1 MKIIQVPHRVI
12 QNQINAYYEKYHQYP
27 TIFDGLQDLQQNV
40 FQGTD
45 IAERQTVLSWQE
57 VSDKAF
63 EQYLSHLTFPVVI
76 GRTEGI
82 ITSENVQYEEQK
94 GSHRTSHGA
103 NLQSEHQSDSLL
115 IQESALFKED
125 FDIHVFQQLYNIQDV
140 MHEHDYYEMF
150 YVYKGQC
157 QLVFENENCLLQEGK
172 LCLLAPNSKHSL
184 VHQDEKSIV
193 ITIGIRKSTFSS
205 SFFELFT
212 KKNLLASFLGSQMN
226 YLLFTTDASEE
237 LKWLVR
243 NLIVAY
249 NKEDDYA
256 NSSCI
261 HWLNLLFILLLRNY
275 QQDIQHYQAYS
286 DEAFHLIMTYIQ
298 ANYHQLTLGK
308 LVETFHYSESH
319 LCNLIKKNTG
329 MNFSK
334 WVTKMK
340 MTDAK
345 AYLLN
350 TNWSIEKI
358 SEQVGYH
365 SSDHFSRVFKGYYG
379 CSPRDYRQKGA
390 I

>member
-1 MKIIQVPHRVI
+1 MKTIQVSHKAI
-12 QNQINAYYEKYHQYP
+12 QNQINAYYEKHHQYP
-27 TIFDGLQDLQQNV
+27 TVFDGLKEIQQAA
-40 FQGTD
+40 FHETD
-45 IAERQTVLSWQE
+45 VSESQPALTWGD
-57 VSDKAF
+57 VSDAAF
-63 EQYLSHLTFPVVI
+63 EAYLSHLTFPVTI
-76 GRTEGI
+76 GRTEGLV
-82 ITSENVQYEEQK
+82 TSESTKNENATSESRKKEIYK
-94 GSHRTSHGA
+94 GNHRT
-103 NLQSEHQSDSLL
+103 DTLL
-115 IQESALFKED
+115 IQEVALFKED

-157 QLVFENENCLLQEGK
+157 QLVFENENCPLTEGK

-256 NSSCI
+256 NTSCI

-275 QQDIQHYQAYS
+275 QRDIQHYQAYT
-286 DEAFHLIMTYIQ
+286 DESFHLIMTYIQ
-298 ANYHQLTLGK
+298 VNYDQLSLGK
-308 LVETFHYSESH
+308 LVETFHYSETH

-329 MNFSK
+329 MNYSK
-334 WVTKMK
+334 WITKLK

-379 CSPRDYRQKGA
+379 CSPRGYRQSGA